1 MPRPLV
7 SLSLPAEGLDL
18 GGRRLFPGLRFV
30 WRRGEHW
37 GVVGP
42 NGSGKSVLVRLLSGD
57 LFAPE
62 AEIEYGFEGP
72 RGSDPERA
80 VATVSLERQARLLA
94 EMDAYVQMR
103 WNASEEEATPALGA
117 WLSQDAVEDVA
128 PWESVDRTPRSVAA
142 FARRRGS
149 VVREMRLGALLDRHL
164 VSLSNGE
171 TRRALL
177 ARALLAAPRLLL
189 FDAPYVGLDAD
200 SRRILSSAV
209 DRLVAARS
217 ASAVLL
223 ATVRREEL
231 PSGLT
236 HLLELDASGRVVR
249 QGPVRQGPVP
259 GARPKKAA
267 SPRAP
272 GGAPS
277 GTGPRPGPRPAVPP
291 PTRWVLSGPAP
302 DPRARRLVEMRDA
315 SVVYGD
321 RIVFEHLDWTVRAG
335 ERWLLAGPNGSG
347 KTTLLAFVI
356 GDHPQAYANDVRLFG
371 VRRGSGESIWG
382 IKRRIGWVSP
392 ELHACMDRGAPV
404 LDTVLSGLD
413 DTPFLHGGRTPAR
426 IRRARA
432 ALASVGLAAAE
443 DAAFGALSGG
453 EQRLVLLARAV
464 VKRPPLL
471 VLDEPCQN
479 LDRPNRERFVAL
491 VDALCADPATTL
503 LYVTH
508 LADTEPRCITHRL
521 VAGGGPPPA

>member
-1 MPRPLV
+1 MQRPLV
-7 SLSLPAEGLDL
+7 SLSIPAGGISL
-18 GGRRLFPGLRFV
+18 GPRRLFPGLRFV

-42 NGSGKSVLVRLLSGD
+42 NGCGKSVLARLLSGA

-62 AEIEYGFEGP
+62 AELEFGFSGP

-80 VATVSLERQARLLA
+80 VAVVSLERQAQLLA

-103 WNASEEEATPALGA
+103 WCASEEEATPTLEA

-128 PWESVDRTPRSVAA
+128 PWERVERAPRAVAA
-142 FARRRGS
+142 FARRRGR
-149 VVREMRLGALLDRHL
+149 VVREMRLGDLLGRHL

-171 TRRALL
+171 TRRSLL

-189 FDAPYVGLDAD
+189 FDAPYVGLDAE
-200 SRRILSSAV
+200 SRRILASAV
-209 DRLVAARS
+209 DRTVAAG
-217 ASAVLL
+217 ASAVML

-231 PSGLT
+231 PPGLT
-236 HLLELDASGRVVR
+236 HLLELDADGRVVF
-249 QGPVRQGPVP
+249 QGPVERSAHQPTNRSNDP
-259 GARPKKAA
+259 ATQRSNDQTTKR
-267 SPRAP
+267 SNAP
-272 GGAPS
+272 
-277 GTGPRPGPRPAVPP
+277 TPRPTAW
-291 PTRWVLSGPAP
+291 TTSGPAP
-302 DPRARRLVEMRDA
+302 DPRARKLVEMRDV

-321 RIVFEHLDWTVRAG
+321 RVVFEHLDWTVRAG
-335 ERWLLAGPNGSG
+335 ERWLVAGPNGSG

-371 VRRGSGESIWG
+371 MRRGTGESIWS

-392 ELHACMDRGAPV
+392 ELHACMDRGASV

-413 DTPFLHGGRTPAR
+413 DTPFHNGARTPAR
-426 IRRARA
+426 VRRARG
-432 ALASVGLAAAE
+432 ALAAVGLSGAE
-443 DAAFGALSGG
+443 TEPFGALSGG
-453 EQRLVLLARAV
+453 GQRLALLARAV

-491 VDALCADPATTL
+491 VDRLCADPATTL

-521 VAGGGPPPA
+521 VAAPSR

>member
-1 MPRPLV
+1 MPRPLAT
-7 SLSLPAEGLDL
+7 LEIPAEGLAL

-30 WRRGEHW
+30 WRKGEHW

-42 NGSGKSVLVRLLSGD
+42 NGCGKSVLARLLSGA

-62 AEIEYGFEGP
+62 AEIGYGFSGP

-80 VATVSLERQARLLA
+80 VAVVSLERQAQLLA

-103 WNASEEEATPALGA
+103 WISSEEETTPTLGA
-117 WLSQDAVEDVA
+117 WLSQDSVEDVD
-128 PWESVDRTPRSVAA
+128 PWERVERAPRAVAA
-142 FARRRGS
+142 FARRRDG
-149 VVREMRLGALLDRHL
+149 VVREMGLGALLDRHL

-189 FDAPYVGLDAD
+189 FDAPYVGLDAA
-200 SRRILSSAV
+200 SRRILADAVDRTVAVGSSAV
-209 DRLVAARS
+209 M
-217 ASAVLL
+217 L

-231 PSGLT
+231 PRGLT
-236 HLLELDASGRVVR
+236 HLLELDADGRVVF
-249 QGPVRQGPVP
+249 QGPVGRSADPTTQRSNDPTP
-259 GARPKKAA
+259 QRSNDPT
-267 SPRAP
+267 PR
-272 GGAPS
+272 
-277 GTGPRPGPRPAVPP
+277 
-291 PTRWVLSGPAP
+291 PTRWTVQGPPP
-302 DPRARRLVEMRDA
+302 DPRARKLVEMRDV
-315 SVVYGD
+315 SVVYGE
-321 RIVFEHLDWTVRAG
+321 RVVFERLDWTVRAG
-335 ERWLLAGPNGSG
+335 ERWLVAGPNGSG

-371 VRRGSGESIWG
+371 VRRGTGESIWS

-392 ELHACMDRGAPV
+392 ELHACMDRGASV

-413 DTPFLHGGRTPAR
+413 DTPYLNGSRTPAR
-426 IRRARA
+426 VRRARE
-432 ALASVGLAAAE
+432 ALASVGLSGAE
-443 DAAFGALSGG
+443 AEPFGALSGG
-453 EQRLVLLARAV
+453 AQRLALLARAV

-491 VDALCADPATTL
+491 VDRLCADPATTL

-521 VAGGGPPPA
+521 LASAPR

>member
-7 SLSLPAEGLDL
+7 SLSIPPEGLAL

-42 NGSGKSVLVRLLSGD
+42 NGCGKSVLARLLSGA

-62 AEIEYGFEGP
+62 AELAYGFPGP
-72 RGSDPERA
+72 RGADPERA
-80 VATVSLERQARLLA
+80 VAVVSLERQAQLLA

-103 WNASEEEATPALGA
+103 WIASEEEATPTLDA
-117 WLSQDAVEDVA
+117 WLSQDSVEDVD
-128 PWESVDRTPRSVAA
+128 PWEKVERAPRAAAA
-142 FARRRGS
+142 FARRREG
-149 VVREMRLGALLDRHL
+149 VVRAMGLGALLGRHL

-189 FDAPYVGLDAD
+189 FDAPYVGLDAA
-200 SRRILSSAV
+200 SRRILADAV
-209 DRLVAARS
+209 DRTVAAGS
-217 ASAVLL
+217 SAVLL

-231 PSGLT
+231 PRGLT
-236 HLLELDASGRVVR
+236 HLLELDADGRVAY
-249 QGPVRQGPVP
+249 QGPVERSHRHTVTRSDRRTV
-259 GARPKKAA
+259 RPCDHVTLR
-267 SPRAP
+267 PAP
-272 GGAPS
+272 PTKWVVRGAPPS
-277 GTGPRPGPRPAVPP
+277 
-291 PTRWVLSGPAP
+291 S
-302 DPRARRLVEMRDA
+302 ARKLVEMRDV

-321 RIVFEHLDWTVRAG
+321 RVVFEHLDWTVRAG
-335 ERWLLAGPNGSG
+335 ERWLLAGPNGCG

-371 VRRGSGESIWG
+371 VRRGTGESIWS

-392 ELHACMDRGAPV
+392 ELHACMDRGASV

-413 DTPFLHGGRTPAR
+413 DTPYLNGSRTPAR
-426 IRRARA
+426 VRRARE
-432 ALASVGLAAAE
+432 ALAAVGLSGAE
-443 DAAFGALSGG
+443 AEAFGALSGG
-453 EQRLVLLARAV
+453 GQRLALLARAI
-464 VKRPPLL
+464 VKKPPLL

-491 VDALCADPATTL
+491 VDRLCADPATTL

-521 VAGGGPPPA
+521 VAAP

>member
-1 MPRPLV
+1 MQRPLV
-7 SLSLPAEGLDL
+7 SLEIPAEGLAL

-42 NGSGKSVLVRLLSGD
+42 NGCGKSVLARLLSGA

-62 AEIEYGFEGP
+62 AEVEYGFSGP
-72 RGSDPERA
+72 RGADPERA
-80 VATVSLERQARLLA
+80 VAVVSLERQAQLLA

-103 WNASEEEATPALGA
+103 WIASEEEATPTLGA
-117 WLSQDAVEDVA
+117 WLSQDSVEDVD
-128 PWESVDRTPRSVAA
+128 PWERVERTSRAVAA
-142 FARRRGS
+142 FARRRES
-149 VVREMRLGALLDRHL
+149 VVREMGLGALLGRHL

-189 FDAPYVGLDAD
+189 FDAPYVGLDAA
-200 SRRILSSAV
+200 SRSILAAAV
-209 DRLVAARS
+209 DRTVADGS
-217 ASAVLL
+217 SAVLL

-231 PSGLT
+231 PRGLT
-236 HLLELDASGRVVR
+236 HLLELDAAGRVVY
-249 QGPVRQGPVP
+249 QGPANRRPPVD
-259 GARPKKAA
+259 GRKTQDARRKTT
-267 SPRAP
+267 RDL
-272 GGAPS
+272 
-277 GTGPRPGPRPAVPP
+277 RPATCAPAPPTQWTMEGPP
-291 PTRWVLSGPAP
+291 PDSS
-302 DPRARRLVEMRDA
+302 ARKLVEMRDV

-321 RIVFEHLDWTVRAG
+321 RVVFEHLDWIVRAG
-335 ERWLLAGPNGSG
+335 ERWLLSGPNGCG

-371 VRRGSGESIWG
+371 VRRGTGESIWS

-392 ELHACMDRGAPV
+392 ELHACMDRGASV

-413 DTPFLHGGRTPAR
+413 DTPYLNGSRTPAR
-426 IRRARA
+426 VRRARA
-432 ALASVGLAAAE
+432 ALAAVGLSGAE
-443 DAAFGALSGG
+443 AEAFGALSGG
-453 EQRLVLLARAV
+453 AQRLALLARAI
-464 VKRPPLL
+464 VKKPPLL

-491 VDALCADPATTL
+491 VDRLCADPATTL

-521 VAGGGPPPA
+521 LAAPR

>member
-7 SLSLPAEGLDL
+7 TLRIPAEGLAL
-18 GGRRLFPGLRFV
+18 GGRRLFPGLRFA
-30 WRRGEHW
+30 WRKGEHW

-42 NGSGKSVLVRLLSGD
+42 NGCGKSVLARLLSGA

-62 AEIEYGFEGP
+62 ADVEYGFSGP
-72 RGSDPERA
+72 RGADPERA
-80 VATVSLERQARLLA
+80 VAVVSLERQAQLLA

-103 WNASEEEATPALGA
+103 WIASEEEATPTLGA
-117 WLSQDAVEDVA
+117 WLSQDSVEDVD
-128 PWESVDRTPRSVAA
+128 PWERVERPPRAAAA
-142 FARRRGS
+142 FARRREG
-149 VVREMRLGALLDRHL
+149 VVREMGLGALLGRHL

-189 FDAPYVGLDAD
+189 FDAPYVGLDAA
-200 SRRILSSAV
+200 SRRILAVAV
-209 DRLVAARS
+209 DRVVAAGP
-217 ASAVLL
+217 SAVLL

-231 PSGLT
+231 PRGLT
-236 HLLELDASGRVVR
+236 HLLELDAGGRVVF
-249 QGPVRQGPVP
+249 QGPVERSHRHAVARSDRRTVRPCDRVT
-259 GARPKKAA
+259 ARP
-267 SPRAP
+267 AP
-272 GGAPS
+272 PTKWVVRGAP
-277 GTGPRPGPRPAVPP
+277 
-291 PTRWVLSGPAP
+291 PAP
-302 DPRARRLVEMRDA
+302 ARKLVEMRDV

-321 RIVFEHLDWTVRAG
+321 RVVFEHLDWTVRAG
-335 ERWLLAGPNGSG
+335 ERWLLAGPNGCG

-371 VRRGSGESIWG
+371 VRRGTGESIWS

-392 ELHACMDRGAPV
+392 ELHACMDRGASV

-413 DTPFLHGGRTPAR
+413 DTPYLNGSRTPAR
-426 IRRARA
+426 VRRARE
-432 ALASVGLAAAE
+432 ALAAVGLSGAE
-443 DAAFGALSGG
+443 AEPFGALSGG
-453 EQRLVLLARAV
+453 GQRLALLARAI
-464 VKRPPLL
+464 VKKPPLL

-491 VDALCADPATTL
+491 VDRLCADPATTL

-521 VAGGGPPPA
+521 VAASR

>member
-1 MPRPLV
+1 MQRSLV
-7 SLSLPAEGLDL
+7 SLSISAEGLAL

-30 WRRGEHW
+30 WRKGEHW

-42 NGSGKSVLVRLLSGD
+42 NGCGKSVLARLLSGA

-62 AEIEYGFEGP
+62 AEVGYGFSGS
-72 RGSDPERA
+72 RGADPERA
-80 VATVSLERQARLLA
+80 VAVVSLERQAQLLA

-103 WNASEEEATPALGA
+103 WIASEEETTPTLGA
-117 WLSQDAVEDVA
+117 WLSQDSVEDVD
-128 PWESVDRTPRSVAA
+128 PWERVERAPRAVAA
-142 FARRRGS
+142 FARRRDG
-149 VVREMRLGALLDRHL
+149 VVREMGLGALLDRHL

-189 FDAPYVGLDAD
+189 FDAPYVGLDAA
-200 SRRILSSAV
+200 SRRILADAVDRTVAAGSSAV
-209 DRLVAARS
+209 M
-217 ASAVLL
+217 L

-231 PSGLT
+231 PRGLT
-236 HLLELDASGRVVR
+236 HILELDAEGRVVR
-249 QGPVRQGPVP
+249 QGPV
-259 GARPKKAA
+259 ARPHGRTVARSDRQTVRPPDHPTTRPTQWAA
-267 SPRAP
+267 S
-272 GGAPS
+272 
-277 GTGPRPGPRPAVPP
+277 GPP
-291 PTRWVLSGPAP
+291 P
-302 DPRARRLVEMRDA
+302 DPRARKLVEMRDV
-315 SVVYGD
+315 SVVYGE
-321 RIVFEHLDWTVRAG
+321 RVVFERLDWTVRAG
-335 ERWLLAGPNGSG
+335 ERWLVAGPNGSG

-371 VRRGSGESIWG
+371 VRRGTGESIWS

-392 ELHACMDRGAPV
+392 ELHACMDRGASV

-413 DTPFLHGGRTPAR
+413 DTPYLNGSRTPAR
-426 IRRARA
+426 VRRARE
-432 ALASVGLAAAE
+432 ALAAVGLSGAE
-443 DAAFGALSGG
+443 TEPFGALSGG
-453 EQRLVLLARAV
+453 AQRLALLARAV

-491 VDALCADPATTL
+491 VDRLCSDPATTL

-521 VAGGGPPPA
+521 LAST

>member
-1 MPRPLV
+1 MKRPLV
-7 SLSLPAEGLDL
+7 SLSVPADGLAL

-42 NGSGKSVLVRLLSGD
+42 NGCGKSVLARLLSGA

-62 AEIEYGFEGP
+62 AEIDYGFSGP

-80 VATVSLERQARLLA
+80 VAVVSLERQAQLLA

-103 WNASEEEATPALGA
+103 WIASEEEATPTLGA
-117 WLSQDAVEDVA
+117 WLSQDSVEDVD
-128 PWESVDRTPRSVAA
+128 PWEKVERPARAVAA
-142 FARRRGS
+142 FARRRGA
-149 VVREMRLGALLDRHL
+149 VVREMGLGGLLDRHL

-189 FDAPYVGLDAD
+189 FDAPYVGLDAA
-200 SRRILSSAV
+200 SRRILAAAV
-209 DRLVAARS
+209 DRTVADGS
-217 ASAVLL
+217 SAVLL

-231 PSGLT
+231 PRGLT
-236 HLLELDASGRVVR
+236 HLLELDASGRVVF
-249 QGPVRQGPVP
+249 QGPVASSHGRIVASSHGRIVPSDHTTIRPSDHQTAGPTQWTVQ
-259 GARPKKAA
+259 
-267 SPRAP
+267 
-272 GGAPS
+272 GAPTS
-277 GTGPRPGPRPAVPP
+277 
-291 PTRWVLSGPAP
+291 S
-302 DPRARRLVEMRDA
+302 ARKLVEMRDV

-321 RIVFEHLDWTVRAG
+321 RVVFEHLDWTVRAG
-335 ERWLLAGPNGSG
+335 ERWLLAGPNGCG

-371 VRRGSGESIWG
+371 VRRGTGESIWS

-392 ELHACMDRGAPV
+392 ELHACMDRGASV

-413 DTPFLHGGRTPAR
+413 DTPYLNGPRTPAR
-426 IRRARA
+426 VRRARE
-432 ALASVGLAAAE
+432 ALAAVGLSGAE
-443 DAAFGALSGG
+443 SAPFGALSGG
-453 EQRLVLLARAV
+453 GQRLALLARAI

-479 LDRPNRERFVAL
+479 LDRPNCERFVAL
-491 VDALCADPATTL
+491 VDRLCADPATTL

-521 VAGGGPPPA
+521 LAGRIRIP

>member
-1 MPRPLV
+1 MQRPLV
-7 SLSLPAEGLDL
+7 SISVPPEGLAL

-42 NGSGKSVLVRLLSGD
+42 NGCGKSVLARLLSGA

-62 AEIEYGFEGP
+62 AEVVYGFPGS
-72 RGSDPERA
+72 RGADPERA
-80 VATVSLERQARLLA
+80 VAVVSLERQAQLLA

-103 WNASEEEATPALGA
+103 WIASEEEATPTLGA
-117 WLSQDAVEDVA
+117 WLSQDSVEDVD
-128 PWESVDRTPRSVAA
+128 PWERVERTPRAVAA
-142 FARRRGS
+142 FARRREG
-149 VVREMRLGALLDRHL
+149 VVREMGLGALLGRHL

-189 FDAPYVGLDAD
+189 FDAPYVGLDAA
-200 SRRILSSAV
+200 SRRILTSAV
-209 DRLVAARS
+209 DRTVADGS
-217 ASAVLL
+217 SAVLL

-231 PSGLT
+231 PRGLT
-236 HLLELDASGRVVR
+236 HLLELDADGRVVY
-249 QGPVRQGPVP
+249 QGPVERSNGRTVKRSHGRTVRPSDRQTV
-259 GARPKKAA
+259 RPTKWTME
-267 SPRAP
+267 
-272 GGAPS
+272 G
-277 GTGPRPGPRPAVPP
+277 PP
-291 PTRWVLSGPAP
+291 PDS
-302 DPRARRLVEMRDA
+302 RARKLVEMRDV

-321 RIVFEHLDWTVRAG
+321 RAVFEHLDWTVRAG
-335 ERWLLAGPNGSG
+335 ERWLLAGPNGCG

-371 VRRGSGESIWG
+371 VRRGTGESIWS

-392 ELHACMDRGAPV
+392 ELHACTDRGASV

-413 DTPFLHGGRTPAR
+413 DTPYLNGSRTPAR
-426 IRRARA
+426 VRRARE
-432 ALASVGLAAAE
+432 ALAAVGLAGAE
-443 DAAFGALSGG
+443 AEAFGALSGG
-453 EQRLVLLARAV
+453 GQRLALLARAI

-491 VDALCADPATTL
+491 VDRLCADPATTL

-521 VAGGGPPPA
+521 LAGARPRNGFSP

>member
-7 SLSLPAEGLDL
+7 TLSIPPEGLAI

-30 WRRGEHW
+30 WRKGEHW

-42 NGSGKSVLVRLLSGD
+42 NGCGKSVLARLLSGA

-62 AEIEYGFEGP
+62 ADLEYGFSGP
-72 RGSDPERA
+72 RGADPERA
-80 VATVSLERQARLLA
+80 VAVVSLERQAQLLA

-103 WNASEEEATPALGA
+103 WIASEEEATPTLGA
-117 WLSQDAVEDVA
+117 WLSQDSVEDVD
-128 PWESVDRTPRSVAA
+128 PWEKIERPPRAVAA
-142 FARRRGS
+142 FARRRGA
-149 VVREMRLGALLDRHL
+149 VVREMGLGALLDRHL

-189 FDAPYVGLDAD
+189 FDAPYVGLDAA
-200 SRRILSSAV
+200 SRRILAAAV
-209 DRLVAARS
+209 DRTVADGS
-217 ASAVLL
+217 SAVLL

-231 PSGLT
+231 PRGLT
-236 HLLELDASGRVVR
+236 HLLELDSSGRVVY
-249 QGPVRQGPVP
+249 QGPVSSSHGRIAPYDHTTI
-259 GARPKKAA
+259 RP
-267 SPRAP
+267 SDHTT
-272 GGAPS
+272 
-277 GTGPRPGPRPAVPP
+277 TGPTQWVVRGATPSS
-291 PTRWVLSGPAP
+291 TRK
-302 DPRARRLVEMRDA
+302 LVEMRDV

-321 RIVFEHLDWTVRAG
+321 RVVFEHLDWTVRAG
-335 ERWLLAGPNGSG
+335 ERWLLAGPNGCG

-371 VRRGSGESIWG
+371 VRRGTGESIWS

-392 ELHACMDRGAPV
+392 ELHACMDRGASV

-413 DTPFLHGGRTPAR
+413 DTPYLNGSRTPAR
-426 IRRARA
+426 VRRARE
-432 ALASVGLAAAE
+432 ALAAVGLSGAE
-443 DAAFGALSGG
+443 AEPFGALSGG
-453 EQRLVLLARAV
+453 GQRLALLARAI

-491 VDALCADPATTL
+491 VDRLCADPATTL

-521 VAGGGPPPA
+521 LAAPAR

>member
-1 MPRPLV
+1 MQRSLV
-7 SLSLPAEGLDL
+7 SLSISAEGLAL

-30 WRRGEHW
+30 WRKGEHW

-42 NGSGKSVLVRLLSGD
+42 NGCGKSVLARLLSGA

-62 AEIEYGFEGP
+62 AEIGYGFSGP
-72 RGSDPERA
+72 RGGDPERA
-80 VATVSLERQARLLA
+80 VAVVSLERQAQLLA

-103 WNASEEEATPALGA
+103 WIASEEEATPTLGA
-117 WLSQDAVEDVA
+117 WLSQDSVEDVD
-128 PWESVDRTPRSVAA
+128 PWERVERTPRAVAA
-142 FARRRGS
+142 FARRRGR
-149 VVREMRLGALLDRHL
+149 VVREMGLGGLLDRHL

-189 FDAPYVGLDAD
+189 FDAPYVGLDAA
-200 SRRILSSAV
+200 SRRILASAV
-209 DRLVAARS
+209 DRTVAAGS
-217 ASAVLL
+217 SAVML

-231 PSGLT
+231 PCGLT
-236 HLLELDASGRVVR
+236 HILELDAEGRVVR
-249 QGPVRQGPVP
+249 QGPVERSNGRTIARSHSRTVGPSDRSTV
-259 GARPKKAA
+259 
-267 SPRAP
+267 
-272 GGAPS
+272 
-277 GTGPRPGPRPAVPP
+277 GPAP
-291 PTRWVLSGPAP
+291 PTRWVASGPPP
-302 DPRARRLVEMRDA
+302 DPRARKLVEMRDVL
-315 SVVYGD
+315 VVYGE
-321 RIVFEHLDWTVRAG
+321 RVVFENLDWTVRAG
-335 ERWLLAGPNGSG
+335 ERWLVAGPNGSG

-371 VRRGSGESIWG
+371 VRRGTGESIWS

-392 ELHACMDRGAPV
+392 ELHACMDRGASV

-413 DTPFLHGGRTPAR
+413 DTPYLNGSRTPAR
-426 IRRARA
+426 VRRARE
-432 ALASVGLAAAE
+432 ALASVGLSGAE
-443 DAAFGALSGG
+443 AEPFGALSGG
-453 EQRLVLLARAV
+453 AQRLALLARAV

-491 VDALCADPATTL
+491 VDRLCADPATTL

-521 VAGGGPPPA
+521 VAAPSR